1 MEQVNKLLNKMMV
14 NPNRVNKVLRLYR
27 NNINNS
33 MVPIKIIVHDIID
46 KFAILNNGKYL
57 RKINSDDNSRIN
69 INLDQTELE
78 RIRFKK
84 LNLERIEKNKENV
97 RINTENGTTSS
108 FYYGIRNNIIKKI
121 SIQSS

>member
-1 MEQVNKLLNKMMV
+1 MMV
-14 NPNRVNKVLRLYR
+14 NPHRVNKVLRLDR

-84 LNLERIEKNKENV
+84 LNHMSKCL
-97 RINTENGTTSS
+97 
-108 FYYGIRNNIIKKI
+108 
-121 SIQSS
+121 